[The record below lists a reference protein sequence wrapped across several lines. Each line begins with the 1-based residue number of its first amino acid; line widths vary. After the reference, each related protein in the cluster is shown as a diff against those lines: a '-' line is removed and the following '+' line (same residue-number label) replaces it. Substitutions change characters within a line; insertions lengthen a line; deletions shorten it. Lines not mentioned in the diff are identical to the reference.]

1 MITSLFVS
9 VLLGGTL
16 LGTTPDPT
24 TTAAPK
30 ENVSAKSEWISLF
43 NGKNTKGWH
52 SYGKETVGKAWKVEE
67 GGILHLDASNK
78 ADWQTNGGGD
88 LVHELEL
95 QDFHL
100 KLEWK
105 IAPKGNS
112 GIIFWV
118 QDDKSKYD
126 YVWYTGPEMQVL
138 DNDGHGDG
146 KIIKHR
152 AGNLYDLVAGVEGA
166 VKPVGE
172 WNLVDIINEKG
183 TLNLSIKNSG
193 NKHTSVMYTAPTKVN
208 LPIIWSI
215 YFAVCSPGLIPGTN
229 APPFFK
235 LSAVSFGLKT
245 KAV

>member
-1 MITSLFVS
+1 MIASFFTSM
-9 VLLGGTL
+9 LLGGL
-16 LGTTPDPT
+16 LAGTTPT
-24 TTAAPK
+24 TTNTADSKKETVAP
-30 ENVSAKSEWISLF
+30 KSEWITLF

-105 IAPKGNS
+105 IALKGNS
-112 GIIFWV
+112 GVIFWV

-126 YVWYTGPEMQVL
+126 YVWNTGPEMQVL
-138 DNDGHGDG
+138 DNDGHADG

-152 AGNLYDLVAGVEGA
+152 AGNLYDLIAGTEGV

-172 WNLVDIINEKG
+172 WNQAEIVCYRGKLDFY
-183 TLNLSIKNSG
+183 LNGVNVVSTTYGDDAWRNMVTNSKFKTMPDFGKVFTGHIALQDHGDNVWFKNIMV
-193 NKHTSVMYTAPTKVN
+193 K
-208 LPIIWSI
+208 
-215 YFAVCSPGLIPGTN
+215 
-229 APPFFK
+229 K
-235 LSAVSFGLKT
+235 L
-245 KAV
+245 